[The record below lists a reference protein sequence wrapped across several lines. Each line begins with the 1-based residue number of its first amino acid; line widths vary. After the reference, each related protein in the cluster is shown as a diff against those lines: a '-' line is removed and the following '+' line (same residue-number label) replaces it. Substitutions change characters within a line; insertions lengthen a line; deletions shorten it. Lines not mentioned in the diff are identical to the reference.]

1 MVEISEERIK
11 ERYQEV
17 KEKVEFK
24 QFHDEI
30 REVSKRYDDSPYFT
44 EDQVIDLIVN
54 KYSESENLQQIH
66 SEIQKISSLI
76 DGNGNVVIQGR
87 LIAISNIKTF
97 KTKAGKDGKVANLT
111 VEDSTGRIRVVMWT
125 DSMKYMKRITEGD
138 VVKINNLDVQKSNF
152 SGDLEV
158 VMRSNSSIQVLP
170 DEVDDTLP
178 EYEAEKITNLADVED
193 GQEYNVIG
201 RIIKIGQL
209 REIQKPDKTLN
220 LITLTIMDATAT
232 MELTLWNK
240 DTQLVETLELKE
252 NDTIK
257 VLKAR
262 AKYSYEK
269 MSLSSSWK
277 GRIIKGDYD
286 LPEYKKEILKLA
298 DAQPQEDVTV
308 IGVITRI
315 FDTITFQKNDGNE
328 GHVRTIQIMDDT
340 DAISVTLWN
349 KETEIAMNKGDIIKI
364 EDAKIEEHEY
374 NGMTSLRVNTGW
386 NASIVINPEIDDEDL
401 KAKLTALNKYEI
413 TKIVDALDVDKE
425 EGLEVDVIGRILTI
439 ADIHEFDRMDGTQ
452 GQVRNITIAD
462 ETGSIRV
469 SLWDKVADINQ
480 SLGDAIK
487 IESARTKVGDRQM
500 ELNVG
505 GGSRITTPTDDE
517 ISTLPTYEELEDARY
532 KTKTL
537 KELEAGDVDVK
548 LKVRVMDIDDV
559 RLFARDDG
567 SDGKVRSVYIADKTE
582 QLQMSLWNEASD
594 ISFTEGAAIVV
605 ENPRITMRDLN
616 GIQVSANAN
625 TIIRQATQD
634 EAQDIPSIHELKNII
649 YPEKAIEDIEDN
661 DKHIKVKATIE
672 EIDGENILTP
682 MCPTCHKG
690 VKQDEEGYVCD
701 RCGEAIMNPDYLLI
715 IKATLSDGTGT
726 INATFF
732 GSEAEEL
739 IAMTKE
745 KVIEVFEKTG
755 DESSL
760 ADKIEDL
767 ISHEV
772 TMIADAK
779 YNDYDEDIDLTAK
792 NVEVVV

>member
-30 REVSKRYDDSPYFT
+30 REVSKGYDDSPYFT

-87 LIAISNIKTF
+87 IISISNIKTF
-97 KTKAGKDGKVANLT
+97 KTKAGKEGKVANLT

-125 DSMKYMKRITEGD
+125 DNMKYMKRISEGD
-138 VVKINNLDVQKSNF
+138 VVKINNLDVQKSNY
-152 SGDLEV
+152 SGELEV
-158 VMRSNSSIQVLP
+158 TMRSNSSIQVLP
-170 DEVDDTLP
+170 EEVDDTLP
-178 EYEAEKITNLADVED
+178 EYEKEEITNLADVED
-193 GQEYNVIG
+193 GGQYNVIG
-201 RIIKIGQL
+201 RIIKIGSL
-209 REIQKPDKTLN
+209 REIQKPDRTLN

-232 MELTLWNK
+232 MEFTLWNK

-257 VLKAR
+257 IIKAK

-269 MSLSSSWK
+269 MSLSNNWQ
-277 GRIIKGDYD
+277 GRVIKGDFD
-286 LPEYKKEILKLA
+286 VPEYKADILKIG
-298 DAQPQEDVTV
+298 DAEVKEDVTV
-308 IGVITRI
+308 IGIITRI
-315 FDTITFQKNDGNE
+315 FDTTLFNKRDGGE
-328 GHVRTIQIMDDT
+328 GRVRTIHIKDDT
-340 DAISVTLWN
+340 GEISVTLWN
-349 KETEIAMNKGDIIKI
+349 KETEIVMNKGDIIKI
-364 EDAKIEEHEY
+364 EDAKIEENEY
-374 NGMTSLRVNTGW
+374 NGMTSLRINTGW
-386 NASIVINPEIDDEDL
+386 NASIVINPDIDDDDL
-401 KAKLTALNKYEI
+401 KEKLTALNNYKL
-413 TKIVDALDVDKE
+413 TKIIDALDVDKE
-425 EGLEVDVIGRILTI
+425 EGLEVDVIGRVLTI
-439 ADIHEFDRMDGTQ
+439 ADIHEFERMDGTT

-462 ETGSIRV
+462 ETGTIRA
-469 SLWDKVADINQ
+469 SLWDKTVDINQ

-517 ISTLPTYEELEDARY
+517 IKTLPTYEELEDARY
-532 KTKTL
+532 QTKTL
-537 KELEAGDVDVK
+537 KELEAGDMDVK
-548 LKVRVMDIDDV
+548 LKVRVMGIDDV
-559 RLFARDDG
+559 RVFARDDG

-605 ENPRITMRDLN
+605 ENPRINMRNLD
-616 GIQVSANAN
+616 GIQVSANAS

-634 EAQDIPSIHELKNII
+634 EAQDIPSIHELKNLL

-672 EIDGENILTP
+672 EIDGENILNP
-682 MCPTCHKG
+682 MCPNCHKG

-701 RCGEAIMNPDYLLI
+701 ICGENIMDPNYLLI

-739 IAMTKE
+739 IAMTTDE
-745 KVIEVFEKTG
+745 VIEVFEKTG

-779 YNDYDEDIDLTAK
+779 FNDYDEDIDLTAK
-792 NVEVVV
+792 SVEVVV